1 MATRSI
7 IAEVSGK
14 GWNGRYCHW
23 DGHPMTKVNQLLL
36 LVARDGLETVKK
48 TIIHDNYSWSSIN
61 PFAKREEDSQW
72 KFVEG
77 YGCAHNDLPPDQ
89 QYLFTESDTD
99 FAWAEY
105 LYVLG
110 EKGLQ
115 VWEFEQDEDGLWSW
129 RTSSDAYHPYLD
141 NELLEMFRTM
151 EQMRLSIS

>member
-14 GWNGRYCHW
+14 GWDGRYCHW
-23 DGHPMTKVNQLLL
+23 DGHPSTKVNQLLL

-48 TIIHDNYSWSSIN
+48 TIIHDNHSWSSIN
-61 PFAKREEDSQW
+61 PFSKPDEDSQW

-77 YGCAHNDLPPDQ
+77 YGFAHNDLTPDQ
-89 QYLFTESDTD
+89 QHLFTESDTD

-110 EKGLQ
+110 STGIQ
-115 VWEFEQDEDGLWSW
+115 VWHAETDEDGGTSW
-129 RTSSDAYHPYLD
+129 NTSNDGYYAYLD
-141 NELLEMFRTM
+141 DELLEMFRTM